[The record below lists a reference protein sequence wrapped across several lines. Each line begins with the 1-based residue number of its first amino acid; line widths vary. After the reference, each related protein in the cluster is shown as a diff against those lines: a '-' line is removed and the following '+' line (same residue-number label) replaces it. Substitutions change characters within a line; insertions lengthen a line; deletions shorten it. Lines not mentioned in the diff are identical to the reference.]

1 MKDIQFLEP
10 LPHTIDHVVIVNPG
24 LDYTDDDT
32 ITDGDGNIYDKYL
45 DDSGRILKVISPNS
59 ALTSASEVKDLPE
72 LTINSKTGY
81 GAILKPQLK
90 PRPTYQ
96 GEVKQ
101 VIDCIS

>member
-1 MKDIQFLEP
+1 M
-10 LPHTIDHVVIVNPG
+10 VIVNPG

-32 ITDGDGNIYDKYL
+32 ITDNDGNVYDKYL
-45 DDSGRILKVISPNS
+45 DESGRILKVISPNS

-72 LTINSKTGY
+72 LTIQSKTGY

-96 GEVKQ
+96 GEVKK